1 MVISTSNFISDST
14 LLLRTIISSGVDDPI
29 SGTRPEDT
37 QFVLTAYPSKTVAYP
52 HITIMNT
59 NISSRKLGMA
69 SELSYCQIP
78 MEIRVWARSVGER
91 DSLTQETINTL
102 RKAQYGAGSTSVP
115 NELYNFDIN
124 SAVNISEAGHQ
135 GPKSKVI
142 QVQYN
147 VVLI

>member
-1 MVISTSNFISDST
+1 MVISTNNFISDST
-14 LLLRTIISSGVDDPI
+14 LLLRTIVSSGVTDPI
-29 SGTRPEDT
+29 SGTRPSNT
-37 QFVLTAYPSKTVAYP
+37 QFVVTAYPEKTVAYP
-52 HITIMNT
+52 HISIQNT

-69 SELSYCQIP
+69 SELSYCSIP
-78 MEIRVWARSVGER
+78 MEIRVWALSIGKR
-91 DSLTQETINTL
+91 DDLTEQTINTL

-124 SAVNISEAGHQ
+124 SAVSVSEPGKGQ
-135 GPKSKVI
+135 PKSKVI